1 MHRLTSAFPAL
12 LCALFVLPRPAAAQA
27 TAPPIQGVT
36 GTIAT
41 EGSRDGVKK
50 AAGAAARGVKK
61 VLPGGKVDAQDP
73 LETLIEG
80 SHVVVQEAA
89 APDMR
94 AEGVVIDV
102 NKKRQQITVRVGDR
116 KTQTLRVLEGG
127 RAGSEH
133 GARVFV
139 SLAEQVGEKVAY
151 EFTRV
156 P

>member
-1 MHRLTSAFPAL
+1 MW
-12 LCALFVLPRPAAAQA
+12 PRPAAAQA
-27 TAPPIQGVT
+27 TPPPIQGVT
-36 GTIAT
+36 GTITT

-61 VLPGGKVDAQDP
+61 ALPGGKVDAQNP
-73 LETLIEG
+73 LETLIAG

-89 APDMR
+89 ARDMR

-102 NKKRQQITVRVGDR
+102 NKKKQQITVRVGDR
-116 KTQTLRVLEGG
+116 KTQTLRVLDAD
-127 RAGSEH
+127 RAGSDK

-139 SLAEQVGEKVAY
+139 SLAEQAGEKIAY

>member
-1 MHRLTSAFPAL
+1 MGAALAL
-12 LCALFVLPRPAAAQA
+12 LCALLVLPRPAAAQA
-27 TAPPIQGVT
+27 PAPPIQGVT

-41 EGSRDGVKK
+41 DGSRDGVKK

-89 APDMR
+89 APDMH

-102 NKKRQQITVRVGDR
+102 NRKKQQITVRVGDN
-116 KTQTLRVLEGG
+116 KTQTLRVLDGG
-127 RAGSEH
+127 HAGSAQ

-139 SLAEQVGEKVAY
+139 SLAEQTGEKVAY
-151 EFTRV
+151 EFMRL

>member
-1 MHRLTSAFPAL
+1 MKASLFAL
-12 LCALFVLPRPAAAQA
+12 VIMPSLSGAPAAAQG

-36 GTIAT
+36 GTVAT

-61 VLPGGKVDAQDP
+61 VLPGGKASAQDP
-73 LETLIEG
+73 LTALIEG

-89 APDMR
+89 APELR

-102 NKKRQQITVRVGDR
+102 NKKRQQITVRVGDK
-116 KTQTLRVLEGG
+116 KTQTLRVLEGSN
-127 RAGSEH
+127 AGSEK

-139 SLAEQVGEKVAY
+139 SLSDQVGEKIAY
-151 EFTRV
+151 QFTRV

>member
-1 MHRLTSAFPAL
+1 MDRALRAAPAL
-12 LCALFVLPRPAAAQA
+12 LCTLLVLPRPAAAQ
-27 TAPPIQGVT
+27 TPAPPIQGVT

-41 EGSRDGVKK
+41 DASRDGVKK

-80 SHVVVQEAA
+80 SRVVVQEAA

-94 AEGVVIDV
+94 AEGVVIEV
-102 NKKRQQITVRVGDR
+102 NKKRQQITVRVGDK
-116 KTQTLRVLEGG
+116 KTQTLRVLDG
-127 RAGSEH
+127 AHAASDT

-139 SLAEQVGEKVAY
+139 SLAAQAGEKVAY